1 MKRKHLEE
9 ALEEV
14 EVFDEPKIELE
25 QIPTSPHIAASMIF
39 TAVSNYGDIEGQMV
53 GDFGCGPGILSLAC
67 CMMGATTVIGVD
79 VDEDALDIAWV
90 NKKKMDIEN
99 IDLVMM
105 DVQSLD
111 LRVKLDTVVMN
122 PPFGTRNAGIDTA
135 FVMKAL
141 EIADVVYSLH
151 KTSTRAHFERLAK
164 SEDLRFEVVAELK
177 YDIPKTFIYHKE
189 KSKDIE
195 VDILRFS
202 RGGR

>member
-39 TAVSNYGDIEGQMV
+39 TAVSNYADIEGQMV

-67 CMMGATTVIGVD
+67 CMMGATAVIGVD
-79 VDEDALDIAWV
+79 VDEEALDIAWV

-99 IDLVMM
+99 IDLVMA

-111 LRVKLDTVVMN
+111 LNVKLDTVVMN
-122 PPFGTRNAGIDTA
+122 PLLGLGMRSTA

-141 EIADVVYSLH
+141 EYADVVYLAQVFDEGSL
-151 KTSTRAHFERLAK
+151 ERLVKA
-164 SEDLRFEVVAELK
+164 EDLKFEVMAELK
-177 YDIPKTFIYHKE
+177 SF
-189 KSKDIE
+189 KD
-195 VDILRFS
+195 L
-202 RGGR
+202 